1 MGTEAR
7 RLFDDAQV
15 LLKDIVENKK
25 ITLRG
30 MIGFYPANS
39 VGDDI
44 EIYTSEDR
52 NVVGEKFY
60 TLRQQAEKD
69 TDEPYLAMSDF
80 IAPKES
86 NIRDYLG
93 MFVASAGFGVE
104 VNSQSE

>member
-1 MGTEAR
+1 M
-7 RLFDDAQV
+7 
-15 LLKDIVENKK
+15 KDIVSNKK

-30 MIGFYPANS
+30 MVGFYPANS

-52 NVVGEKFY
+52 NAVRTKFF

-80 IAPKES
+80 IAPKDTG
-86 NIRDYLG
+86 IPDYLG

-104 VNSQSE
+104 VSTSSL